1 MTIQPIGPSSTLLFL
16 SSADLQARG
25 LHPEQLNR
33 GTLLK
38 LARGEL
44 SSLSQITD
52 DSVELESY
60 SDKNGLLLFVRFPP
74 PDQTVWRFM
83 SSDALLDAL
92 LPGLNLLS
100 GPVYCWK
107 DCFWLIA
114 GADFDPR
121 LSEFADPVEYDPIL
135 CARLAEYA
143 QPMFP

>member
-25 LHPEQLNR
+25 LHAEQLNR

-44 SSLSQITD
+44 SSLSRITD

-83 SSDALLDAL
+83 NSDSLLDAL
-92 LPGLNLLS
+92 QLEPHLLS
-100 GPVYCWK
+100 GPIYCWK

-114 GADFDPR
+114 EADYDQR
-121 LSEFADPVEYDPIL
+121 LSEFADPVEHDPIL
-135 CARLAEYA
+135 CARLTEYA
-143 QPMFP
+143 RPMFP